1 MQWRASAL
9 GSAEYD
15 GKLERELTYFTERL
29 KDRPTRDRMPSYGI
43 GPLIAAFS
51 LADSVFENS
60 AYLDTA
66 HELHVY
72 SKERFE
78 FDHAEDCLLAYGW
91 SRLYERE
98 QERERSAGGNETGTS
113 TADLRAAL
121 DDALWEMN
129 ERLGGEGL
137 FEFENPTTRRH
148 QNQMYA
154 LWGFCRTIAVLD
166 KPGYLDSA
174 RRVLEYTITH
184 RMRPDGAFIWE
195 DVPRRRRLHGEATK
209 RLGAN
214 PSHWD
219 FLYACHQTF
228 FVNAVAEYYRAGASR
243 EYDRAVGKAMAW
255 IYGDNPLD
263 ADLVSLSGIGVPMR
277 QTTTDGHMD
286 VRSQTYKGSYEVGS
300 YLMALTN
307 LLADPWGTPGDA
319 RTSLGNEPLH
329 APGGLHASLR

>member
-1 MQWRASAL
+1 VDLAWELTDREGWKLSSYLVLGVSPLDYSNFLDRALDCLFRSTEENGFWDSREEKIVRALEYDLDGAEVPYGNGTGNGVHSPTWSVDDSIEWRYAPFALLGAMQWRASAL

-72 SKERFE
+72 AKERFE

-121 DDALWEMN
+121 DDAFWEMN

-137 FEFENPTTRRH
+137 FEFESPTTCRH
-148 QNQMYA
+148 QN
-154 LWGFCRTIAVLD
+154 
-166 KPGYLDSA
+166 
-174 RRVLEYTITH
+174 
-184 RMRPDGAFIWE
+184 
-195 DVPRRRRLHGEATK
+195 
-209 RLGAN
+209 
-214 PSHWD
+214 
-219 FLYACHQTF
+219 
-228 FVNAVAEYYRAGASR
+228 
-243 EYDRAVGKAMAW
+243 
-255 IYGDNPLD
+255 
-263 ADLVSLSGIGVPMR
+263 
-277 QTTTDGHMD
+277 
-286 VRSQTYKGSYEVGS
+286 
-300 YLMALTN
+300 
-307 LLADPWGTPGDA
+307 
-319 RTSLGNEPLH
+319 
-329 APGGLHASLR
+329 